1 MAASDMRLITTLR
14 KQSKSSSVSLKEGK
28 GRGTYV
34 GSQTL
39 PRPTLTFPFKNRY
52 YMDEQFETQLQVALW
67 SPDPPD
73 FRDRT
78 LSADEAMPLMEY
90 IDHCSTKQQ
99 SADLRE
105 LMPPLLEPIE
115 GVGVAAH
122 ACCTLME
129 YFRQLCHGDTTRLSR
144 RFVHNVSRILSLK
157 SGEGESSMRSVLNCL
172 RKFGAPPSSLV
183 RHLESL
189 GKHPEDSPI
198 CYQYGKEYSEMQYFR
213 LEESNPKDMVNQ
225 IKSLLNAGVPTVFGM
240 AIPSSFGVDPRID
253 LRVQYDSI
261 VGYTAGVIV
270 GFDNEYRM
278 SSAGAFSFQSCL
290 SKNWGEGGYGWL
302 SYDLFR
308 HGMITDAW
316 CAIQPAWLSQ
326 MGEDRGFRFED
337 TVQETRTTRNAKTHR
352 RAPIK
357 FPDPNRLH

>member
-1 MAASDMRLITTLR
+1 MD
-14 KQSKSSSVSLKEGK
+14 V
-28 GRGTYV
+28 
-34 GSQTL
+34 
-39 PRPTLTFPFKNRY
+39 PF
-52 YMDEQFETQLQVALW
+52 EAQLQAALW

-73 FRDRT
+73 FRDMS
-78 LSADEAMPLMEY
+78 LSADEAKQLIEY

-122 ACCTLME
+122 ACCALLE
-129 YFRQLCHGDTTRLSR
+129 YFRQLCYGDTTRLSR
-144 RFVHNVSRILSLK
+144 RFVHNASRILSLK
-157 SGEGESSMRSVLNCL
+157 SGEGESSMRSVLKCV
-172 RKFGAPPSSLV
+172 RMFGAPPSSLV

-189 GKHPEDSPI
+189 GKLPEDSPI
-198 CYQYGKEYSEMQYFR
+198 CYQFGKEFSEMQYFR
-213 LEESNPKDMVNQ
+213 LEDSNPKDMVNQ
-225 IKSLLNAGVPTVFGM
+225 IKSLLNAGVPIVFGM
-240 AIPSSFGVDPRID
+240 AIPSSFGEDPRID

-270 GFDNEYRM
+270 GFDDEYRM

-302 SYDLFR
+302 SYELFR

-316 CAIQPAWLSQ
+316 CAMQPAWLLQ
-326 MGEDRGFRFED
+326 MAEDRGYRLED
-337 TVQETRTTRNAKTHR
+337 RDHETPTSRNAKTR
-352 RAPIK
+352 PLAPIK
-357 FPDPNRLH
+357 FPDRNRLH